1 MDDSIVIR
9 RATVSDADLLS
20 KLCQRTFRETFVED
34 FSIPYP
40 ENDLEYFLHSTMSRE
55 SFEKKLGDDRC
66 ATWLM
71 EDQKN
76 GQYMGYAVIGPCY
89 DRPHQD
95 VCVGED
101 AQLNRFYIQRD
112 YQNRGLGKRLMNI
125 VLPWFDEHFPQ
136 RPIWLSVWSNN
147 LKAHQFYAHYGFE
160 RVGEY
165 GYPIGQW
172 TDRVFAFMRPGGLS

>member
-1 MDDSIVIR
+1 MDGSIFIR
-9 RATVSDADLLS
+9 RATVSDADCLS
-20 KLCQRTFRETFVED
+20 ELCQRTFRQTFVED

-40 ENDLEYFLHSTMSRE
+40 ENDLEYFLRSTMSRE
-55 SFEKKLGDDRC
+55 SFEKKLCDDRC

-71 EDQKN
+71 KDQKN
-76 GQYMGYAVIGPCY
+76 GQYMGFAVVGPCY
-89 DRPHQD
+89 DQPHQD
-95 VCVGED
+95 VCVGDD

-112 YQNRGLGKRLMNI
+112 YQNRGLGKELMSI

-165 GYPIGQW
+165 DYPIGQW
-172 TDRVFAFMRPGGLS
+172 TDRVFAFRRPGGLS